1 MLLITAG
8 YQLHSGFLWVI
19 WETDTALVDTDYL
32 KLQRSFF
39 NVAKYYTIGAFS
51 QKKKKNLTAR
61 RHAPNVL
68 IITIKHDFPL
78 QY

>member
-8 YQLHSGFLWVI
+8 YQLHSGFLCVI

-51 QKKKKNLTAR
+51 QKKKKIWL
-61 RHAPNVL
+61 L
-68 IITIKHDFPL
+68 EGML
-78 QY
+78 QTCWLLP